1 MPQQKTILVIGVTGQ
16 QGGAIA
22 RSLLRQQ
29 QKVRGLVRSTEKASA
44 KVEAL
49 QKLGVEVVA
58 GDLTDPASLARAV
71 SGVDGV
77 YAMTTPFEAGEEAEV
92 QQGKTLADVVNSA
105 HIPHLVFS
113 SVGSAHRNTGIPHFE
128 SKWKIEQ
135 YIQQLGLPTTIL
147 RPAFFI
153 ENFATFFLEGIVKG
167 VLTLPLR
174 PTTKLQMVA
183 VKDIGE
189 FGAAA
194 FLRTAEFLRQAIDF
208 AGDELT
214 MPEVTAHLSRTMG
227 RPIQFQQMPDDQAEA
242 AMGRDMALMFRWFNE
257 VGYSADMPALRKRFG
272 IPLTSFT
279 EVLATADWAKG

>member
-29 QKVRGLVRSTEKASA
+29 QKVCGLVRSTEKASA

-92 QQGKTLADVVNSA
+92 QQGKTIADVVNSA

-214 MPEVTAHLSRTMG
+214 MPEVTAHL
-227 RPIQFQQMPDDQAEA
+227 
-242 AMGRDMALMFRWFNE
+242 
-257 VGYSADMPALRKRFG
+257 
-272 IPLTSFT
+272 
-279 EVLATADWAKG
+279 